1 MEIDSRSGAELLFRE
16 ILDLPK
22 MSALH
27 SRPPLPNAR
36 KVMIRSGRKGGE
48 ALATMSLTLTL
59 RRVLVE

>member
-1 MEIDSRSGAELLFRE
+1 MDRKSAWVCFFAKF
-16 ILDLPK
+16 LDLPK

-48 ALATMSLTLTL
+48 ALAIMSSILNL